1 MILKGEVSV
10 EKFSKTNP
18 VAKHSRNQTGA
29 GAHKSEKDYDRK
41 NKKLDIDEGIEESV
55 ASKIDRLILLEK
67 MQEATN
73 SGSLWFDYE
82 EQIMKIKKDLSMDVI

>member
-1 MILKGEVSV
+1 MRIKKVNPIA
-10 EKFSKTNP
+10 KFS
-18 VAKHSRNQTGA
+18 RNKSGA

-41 NKKLDIDEGIEESV
+41 KQKLDIDEGIKESI
-55 ASKIDRLILLEK
+55 ASKLDRLMLLEK

-82 EQIMKIKKDLSMDVI
+82 EQIQKIKKSLSMDII

>member
-1 MILKGEVSV
+1 MRIKKVNPIA
-10 EKFSKTNP
+10 KFS
-18 VAKHSRNQTGA
+18 RNKSGA

-41 NKKLDIDEGIEESV
+41 KKRVDIEKGIGESIANKV
-55 ASKIDRLILLEK
+55 DRLILLEK

-82 EQIMKIKKDLSMDVI
+82 EQIQKIKKELDMDVI